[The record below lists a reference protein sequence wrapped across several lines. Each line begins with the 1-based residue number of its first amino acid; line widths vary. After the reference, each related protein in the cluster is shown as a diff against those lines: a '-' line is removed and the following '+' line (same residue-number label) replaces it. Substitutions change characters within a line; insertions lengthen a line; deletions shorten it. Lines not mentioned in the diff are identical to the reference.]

1 MGGVRK
7 KISPGNSRVKS
18 MVESFRVLERERRRL
33 ALCTSFTVAVW
44 RIKPEKYSRSKEAE
58 ISVCLFL
65 VRAESGQL
73 EKLDMKFETPFSA
86 MFSAWFSVLRRFL

>member
-7 KISPGNSRVKS
+7 KNSPGNSRVKS
-18 MVESFRVLERERRRL
+18 MVESIRVLERERRRL

-65 VRAESGQL
+65 VRAESGQSL
-73 EKLDMKFETPFSA
+73 ERC
-86 MFSAWFSVLRRFL
+86 RREKRRALSTRVEIFAKSSLV